1 MWHPSDSHTYLILCH
16 KCMRPYTCE
25 HKDGLSTGKV
35 TPSMHA
41 WKVGEMH
48 MAVKCKLTGVNFS
61 VGLGKSL
68 LLWLKGPL
76 LFRFLAVLKE
86 TAQMRWL
93 WRGEPC
99 NASQSAPVQQLSFFW
114 CTTHIPDDLHSLLRG
129 SKLTVVEKEAI
140 KRKREI

>member
-1 MWHPSDSHTYLILCH
+1 
-16 KCMRPYTCE
+16 
-25 HKDGLSTGKV
+25 
-35 TPSMHA
+35 
-41 WKVGEMH
+41 